1 MVCPGTGCAIDDARS
16 LERRIIPRGIW
27 CFHEPITS
35 PKVWVAVPWWRR
47 NAVAASPYGP
57 APTTAT
63 SVDPAMIP
71 LSVGAAEPRRMS
83 SMMTSPVP
91 APLAGV
97 TPHRRG
103 AVTTGTRRARRTRV
117 R

>member
-1 MVCPGTGCAIDDARS
+1 MVCPGTGCAIEDARS

-27 CFHEPITS
+27 CFQEPITS
-35 PKVWVAVPWWRR
+35 PKVWVDVPWWRR

-71 LSVGAAEPRRMS
+71 LSAWTPQGNGA
-83 SMMTSPVP
+83 SPP
-91 APLAGV
+91 S
-97 TPHRRG
+97 
-103 AVTTGTRRARRTRV
+103 
-117 R
+117 